1 MTEQFLYETLIK
13 NHSPFIKTVIPNTI
27 AKLLAIRNPAD
38 GYYVCNRGLKLMK
51 GKSFAVINEL
61 LKKHKEKLFRE
72 YKIKAIG
79 IFGSF
84 VRSEQRRRS
93 DIDILVEFEKLPDL
107 LKFIEI
113 ECRLEKIL
121 RRKVD
126 LVEKTGLKPAL
137 KDIILQE
144 VVYI

>member
-1 MTEQFLYETLIK
+1 M
-13 NHSPFIKTVIPNTI
+13 
-27 AKLLAIRNPAD
+27 KLR
-38 GYYVCNRGLKLMK
+38 K
-51 GKSFAVINEL
+51 GKSFAVVFDL

-72 YKIKAIG
+72 YKMKSIG

-84 VRSEQRRRS
+84 VRSEQKGRS
-93 DIDILVEFEKLPDL
+93 DIDILVEFEEVPDL

-113 ECRLEKIL
+113 ESRLEKIL

-126 LVEKTGLKPAL
+126 LVRKEGIREEL